1 MKNLSKH
8 EKVAGALFIISIL
21 LMIVSLCPGGWAEM
35 TGILQG
41 LSTGLL
47 SGMVLLLIT
56 GIKGKEV
63 KQLSNIC
70 NFWIEVNRII
80 INGVQLYSTLYHS
93 TYHGKKEA
101 MTFDEYLLV
110 MDNTYFKFVSLHQ
123 ELISLNGSFVP
134 PQYQISEFPE
144 FINDFDAE
152 LQKIRLKID
161 NAESKQSKA
170 TLNEVREMFYDLQHK
185 IHPLCQMIS
194 QQIQQIHNKRE
205 HIESSFL

>member
-8 EKVAGALFIISIL
+8 EKAAGALFIFSII
-21 LMIVSLCPGGWAEM
+21 LMIISLCPGGLAEM

-47 SGMVLLLIT
+47 SGMVLLWIT

-80 INGVQLYSTLYHS
+80 ISSDELYSTLYHS
-93 TYHGKKEA
+93 TYHGKKDTI
-101 MTFDEYLLV
+101 TFDEYLLII
-110 MDNTYFKFVSLHQ
+110 DDTYCKYVSLHQ
-123 ELISLNGSFVP
+123 ELVSLDVSFIP
-134 PQYQISEFPE
+134 KKYQMSEFSK
-144 FINDFDAE
+144 IITTIDTE
-152 LQKIRLKID
+152 LQKIRLQID
-161 NAESKQSKA
+161 DADSKQSKA
-170 TLNEVREMFYDLQHK
+170 DLNKVREMLYDLQHK
-185 IHPLCQMIS
+185 IHPLYQMIS
-194 QQIQQIHNKRE
+194 QQIQQMYDKRE